1 MRAEVHSMVGGSHQ
15 FHTAQ
20 DHPYA
25 ALVAEVGNAGPRT
38 VGLPGTREVWAALQ
52 SPTRCIAVELA
63 SDGHYTV
70 RVLGGRRGATWD
82 EGVTVLEGYVNDVHL
97 QGVPGALTTF

>member
-1 MRAEVHSMVGGSHQ
+1 MIDGSHR
-15 FHTAQ
+15 FRTAH

-52 SPTRCIAVELA
+52 SATRCVMVEL
-63 SDGHYTV
+63 DTGGHYTV
-70 RVLGGRRGATWD
+70 RVLTGRRGGTWD
-82 EGVTVLEGYVNDVHL
+82 ESLTVLEGNVNDVVL
-97 QGVPGALTTF
+97 QGNASVLTTF